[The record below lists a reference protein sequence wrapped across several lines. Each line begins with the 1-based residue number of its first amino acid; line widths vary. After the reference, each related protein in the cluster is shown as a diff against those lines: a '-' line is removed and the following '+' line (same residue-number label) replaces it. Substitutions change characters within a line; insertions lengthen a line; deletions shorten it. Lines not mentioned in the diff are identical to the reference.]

1 MEIKVN
7 KTTIEGEKAKKIFT
21 ALKQTIE
28 AITEED
34 SEKET
39 EGKAPESNN
48 DKQPYDKEKLV
59 ADLDELCD
67 KIATVVTQF
76 SKIAESDDTQLSI
89 YLANTLYE
97 KGIEFCKEL
106 NAVKSYLNEYNLRK
120 SSEQE

>member
-1 MEIKVN
+1 MKIETTKA
-7 KTTIEGEKAKKIFT
+7 TIEGEKAKKIFT

-39 EGKAPESNN
+39 EVPESN
-48 DKQPYDKEKLV
+48 KQPYDKEKLV
-59 ADLDELCD
+59 ADIDVLLK
-67 KIATVVTQF
+67 KIVSVVNQF
-76 SKIAESDDTQLSI
+76 SKIAESDDTQLSY
-89 YLANTLYE
+89 YLSNTFNE

>member
-1 MEIKVN
+1 MKIETTKA
-7 KTTIEGEKAKKIFT
+7 TIEGEKAKKIFT

-48 DKQPYDKEKLV
+48 DKQPYDKNKLV

-67 KIATVVTQF
+67 KIISVIKQLHG
-76 SKIAESDDTQLSI
+76 IAESDGTQLSI
-89 YLANTLYE
+89 HLANTLYK
-97 KGIEFCKEL
+97 KGIELGKCVTI
-106 NAVKSYLNEYNLRK
+106 VKSFLDEYNLRK
-120 SSEQE
+120 PSEQE